1 MRRTETGRIL
11 VAAREEIN
19 MAQVASAFDTLE
31 VAQELKEAGIAERQ
45 AEAIARNIGKAA
57 KDNEGIAR
65 IGEVTKHHA
74 TKKDLYHA
82 LWWQGLAIVTAITA
96 LLGGLM
102 IALIDRLS
110 SG

>member
-1 MRRTETGRIL
+1 
-11 VAAREEIN
+11 
-19 MAQVASAFDTLE
+19 MAQAASAFDTLE
-31 VAQELKEAGIAERQ
+31 AAQELKETGIVERQ

-57 KDNEGIAR
+57 KDNERIAR
-65 IGEVTKHHA
+65 IEEATRHHA

-82 LWWQGLAIVTAITA
+82 LWWQGLAIVAAITA

-102 IALIDRLS
+102 IALIDRLP